1 MRTAAGTL
9 GASGARGV
17 SLGAGMPVLLASPS
31 AVPLHGSD
39 TIISATIARMN
50 TLLLAALLA
59 VPARAQAPNAAAE
72 ADARQKVLYALGAS
86 VAQDYVLTPADLGA
100 VSEGLSDAAA
110 GKELK
115 VDLKELKPQ
124 VAKLKNEAA
133 EKRRVAQL
141 EAYAAE
147 PGAKR
152 LPSGLIFKELKAG
165 AGAKPA
171 ATSMVKV
178 HYHGTFPDG
187 RVFDSSVERKEPMEF
202 PLNGVIPCWTEGVQM
217 IGVGG
222 KARLVCPYTIAY
234 GERGRPPVIPERAT
248 LVFDV
253 ELLDVKK

>member
-1 MRTAAGTL
+1 
-9 GASGARGV
+9 
-17 SLGAGMPVLLASPS
+17 
-31 AVPLHGSD
+31 
-39 TIISATIARMN
+39 MN

-59 VPARAQAPNAAAE
+59 VPARAQASDAPAE
-72 ADARQKVLYALGAS
+72 DARLQVLYALGAS
-86 VAQDYVLTPADLGA
+86 VAQDYALAPGDLQA
-100 VSEGLSDAAA
+100 VSEGLADAAA

-115 VDLKELKPQ
+115 ADLKELKPK
-124 VAKLKNEAA
+124 VAQLKHEAA

-141 EAYAAE
+141 DAYAAE

-152 LPSGLIFKELKAG
+152 LPSGLIFKEVKAG
-165 AGAKPA
+165 SGAKPA
-171 ATSMVKV
+171 ATSVVKV

-202 PLNGVIPCWTEGVQM
+202 PLNGVIPCWTEGVQL

-222 KARLVCPYTIAY
+222 KARLVCPYSIAY